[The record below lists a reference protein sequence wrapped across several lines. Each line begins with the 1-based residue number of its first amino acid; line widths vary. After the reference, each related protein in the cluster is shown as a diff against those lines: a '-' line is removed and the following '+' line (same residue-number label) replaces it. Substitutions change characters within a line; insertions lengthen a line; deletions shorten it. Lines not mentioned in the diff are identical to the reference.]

1 MRPPS
6 AVLREALHC
15 YAAGHVADALRVLDA
30 IPAGDPLPDHPAW
43 DVATVERRAD
53 APAAP
58 ATVSAAVRD
67 LIELARDRLRHEL
80 GEDVPAAVPVPLALT
95 TALDLL
101 GW

>member
-67 LIELARDRLRHEL
+67 WIELARDRLRHEL

-101 GW
+101 GG

>member
-15 YAAGHVADALRVLDA
+15 YAGGH
-30 IPAGDPLPDHPAW
+30 GDPLPDHPAW

-67 LIELARDRLRHEL
+67 WIELARDRLRHEL

-101 GW
+101 GG